1 MGCHRIGSS
10 LPAVTA
16 IAFLT
21 APPTINMQ
29 FNTRYPRQIE
39 VIGKENQLKLLNS
52 SVLVIGAGGL
62 GSAAIAYLA
71 GAGVGRMGIADG
83 DVVEV
88 HNLDRQF
95 IHAGKTGMNKAKS
108 AKIFVEILNPDV
120 EVQTYA
126 NFSKELADIAKNYD
140 VVVSCVDS
148 LEVRHEINEV
158 CFKLKKPLVH
168 AAISGFDGE
177 LMVFDFRE
185 KDTPCYSCIYP
196 RNCKVRGNPVVAP
209 LAGIVGSM
217 QALETIKLLCG
228 YEITKDL
235 LRMDFRHM
243 EFFRIS
249 VSKRKD
255 CPVCSTP

>member
-1 MGCHRIGSS
+1 MRI
-10 LPAVTA
+10 
-16 IAFLT
+16 
-21 APPTINMQ
+21 
-29 FNTRYPRQIE
+29 NTRYLRQIE
-39 VIGKENQLKLLNS
+39 VIGKENQFKLLNS
-52 SVLVIGAGGL
+52 SALVIGAGGL

-71 GAGVGRMGIADG
+71 GAGVGRIGIADG

-95 IHAGKTGMNKAKS
+95 IHAGKTGMNKAES
-108 AKIFVEILNPDV
+108 ARMFVESLNPDV
-120 EVQTYA
+120 EVRTYA
-126 NFSKELADIAKNYD
+126 NFSKESAYMVKKYD

-148 LEVRHEINEV
+148 LEARHEINEV

-177 LMVFDFRE
+177 LMVFDFRI

-196 RNCKVRGNPVVAP
+196 RDCRAKFNPVVAP
-209 LAGIVGSM
+209 VAGIAGSM

-228 YEITKDL
+228 YGVTRDL

>member
-1 MGCHRIGSS
+1 
-10 LPAVTA
+10 
-16 IAFLT
+16 
-21 APPTINMQ
+21 MQ
-29 FNTRYPRQIE
+29 FSTRYLRQIE

-62 GSAAIAYLA
+62 GSAAITYLA
-71 GAGVGRMGIADG
+71 GAGVGRIGIADG
-83 DVVEV
+83 DSVEV

-95 IHAGKTGMNKAKS
+95 IHAGKIGMNKAES
-108 AKIFVEILNPDV
+108 ARMFVESLNPDV
-120 EVQTYA
+120 EVRTHT
-126 NFSKELADIAKNYD
+126 NFSKDSVDMVKEYD

-177 LMVFDFRE
+177 LMVFDFRI

-196 RNCKVRGNPVVAP
+196 RDCRVRSNPVVAP
-209 LAGIVGSM
+209 VAGIAGSM

-228 YEITKDL
+228 YGVTRDL

-249 VSKRKD
+249 VSKRED